1 MRLRVFASGSKG
13 NSLAV
18 RSAGGTLLLVDLGL
32 SLPEL
37 RERATACGVDVGTAS
52 AVLFTHDHV
61 DHFCGVAAF
70 HRHYPDIPLFAN
82 GDTSDAIAVKTG
94 VADGWSVFETAV
106 PFDVADF
113 RVTPFSI
120 SHDAADPVGFLIE
133 SGGSTLFVGTD
144 TGVPTMGVRDAL
156 WRSDCAV
163 LESNHDSVLLQTSN
177 RPVSL
182 KQRIAGRSGHLSNED
197 AAELVRT
204 VNPPRLKTLLLAH
217 LSEQCNSP
225 SLAQAAMRAALK
237 DCGRTDMRLE
247 VLSQDEPSDLFIF

>member
-1 MRLRVFASGSKG
+1 MRLRVFASGSGG

-18 RSAGGTLLLVDLGL
+18 RSAGGALILVDLGL
-32 SLPEL
+32 NDRDLH
-37 RERATACGVDVGTAS
+37 RRATACGVDLAEVKG
-52 AVLFTHDHV
+52 VFFTHDHS
-61 DHFCGVAAF
+61 DHYCGLDRF
-70 HRHYPDIPLFAN
+70 HRTHPSVPLFAN
-82 GDTSDAIAVKTG
+82 GDTADVIAVKTG
-94 VADGWSVFETAV
+94 VADGWNLFETAEA
-106 PFDVADF
+106 FDFEDL
-113 RVTPFSI
+113 RITPFSI

-163 LESNHDSVLLQTSN
+163 LESNHDPVLLQTSS

-237 DCGRTDMRLE
+237 DCGRPDMRLE